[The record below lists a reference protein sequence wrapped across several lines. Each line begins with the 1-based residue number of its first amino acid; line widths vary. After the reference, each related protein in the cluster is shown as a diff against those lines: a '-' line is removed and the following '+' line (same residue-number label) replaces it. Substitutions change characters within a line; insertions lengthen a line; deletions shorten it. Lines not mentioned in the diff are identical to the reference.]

1 MNIFS
6 VFKTNAYSEIP
17 GSSVLHCSPPF
28 RWCSMKRYG
37 QVKPSQKLKGMRE
50 MTIAVALRNQ
60 V

>member
-6 VFKTNAYSEIP
+6 VFKTNEYSEIP

-28 RWCSMKRYG
+28 RWRSMKCYG
-37 QVKPSQKLKGMRE
+37 QVKPSQKLKGVRE
-50 MTIAVALRNQ
+50 MTIPGTLQNQ